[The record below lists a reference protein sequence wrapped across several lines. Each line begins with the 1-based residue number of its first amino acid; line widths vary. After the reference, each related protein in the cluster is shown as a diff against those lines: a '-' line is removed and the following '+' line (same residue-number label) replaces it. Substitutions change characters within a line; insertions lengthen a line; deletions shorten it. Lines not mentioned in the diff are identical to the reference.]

1 MDVAAPASRRASWR
15 VLALATSQQAG
26 LTSIRFGLPI
36 LAPFWRDA
44 LHLSLARVGLLLGAF
59 DLGAM
64 VLFIPLGLL
73 ADRWGESAVMAGGAL
88 FTAAVTATAVLA
100 TGFWPLALLLA
111 VAGLGYGSGQTAGN
125 KAVADVFTGGGRGTA
140 MGIRQSGL
148 PVGGMVAALIV
159 PPLATAFGWQAAVA
173 GVAVCCAVPGLL
185 CWIGLRDSA
194 RAGAAVPTG
203 RPLAVQVWQIL
214 RAPGIWRVTWVAM
227 LLVIAQFCYVDY
239 LAFYMVDRFGWSTH
253 VAAGLLVAVNLGG
266 VLGRL
271 VWGTLSDRRYGGR
284 RIPALLW
291 CLGAGA
297 VFPVGLLALRPPASW
312 PEAAVGALVGGALLL
327 GWNGLYTTLVT
338 ELAGPAHGATAMGVS
353 MTLLYVATMTS
364 PPLFG
369 WVVDATS
376 YAVGWVTLIVVMGL
390 ALLGARGI
398 PEPGEGRRAAA
409 VPRREAQP

>member
-1 MDVAAPASRRASWR
+1 MDATAPLSRRASWR

-44 LHLSLARVGLLLGAF
+44 LHLSLARVGLLLGVF

-64 VLFIPLGLL
+64 LLFIPLGLL
-73 ADRWGESAVMAGGAL
+73 ADRWGESAVLVGGAL
-88 FTAAVTATAVLA
+88 FTATVTATAVLA
-100 TGFWPLALLLA
+100 TGFWPLACLLA

-148 PVGGMVAALIV
+148 PVGGMVAALII
-159 PPLATAFGWQAAVA
+159 PPLATAFGWRAAVA
-173 GVAVCCAVPGLL
+173 GVALCCAVPGIW
-185 CWIGLRDSA
+185 CWIGLRDSPQA
-194 RAGAAVPTG
+194 DGVVPSG
-203 RPLAVQVWQIL
+203 RPLSAQVWQIL
-214 RAPGIWRVTWVAM
+214 RTPGIWRMTWVAM
-227 LLVIAQFCYVDY
+227 LLVVGQFCYQDY
-239 LAFYMVDRFGWSTH
+239 LAFYMVDRFKWSTH

-297 VFPVGLLALRPPASW
+297 AFPAVLIVLRPPASW
-312 PEAAVGALVGGALLL
+312 PEAAAVGLVGGALLL
-327 GWNGLYTTLVT
+327 GWNGLYSTLIT
-338 ELAGPAHGATAMGVS
+338 ELAGPAQGATAMGVS

-369 WVVDATS
+369 WLVDATS
-376 YAVGWVTLIVVMGL
+376 YAVGWVVLIAVMGL

-398 PEPGEGRRAAA
+398 PEPGGSRHTA
-409 VPRREAQP
+409 VVSQQGTRS